1 MSAHRQPRR
10 ASGLAE
16 ARLAALV
23 NSSDD
28 AIIGKD
34 LTRRVVSW
42 NPAAERLY
50 GYRASEIVGQS
61 IFLLIPPELKAEEEH
76 ILERIRA
83 GERVE
88 HYETC
93 RVRKDGTRVEVSI
106 TVSPVYDP

>member
-1 MSAHRQPRR
+1 MDLSAHRPPRR

-34 LTRRVVSW
+34 LTGRIVSW
-42 NPAAERLY
+42 NAAAERLY
-50 GYRASEIVGQS
+50 GYAASEILGES
-61 IFLLIPPELKAEEEH
+61 IFRLIPEELKAEEEH
-76 ILERIRA
+76 NLSRIRA

-88 HYETC
+88 HYETW
-93 RVRKDGTRVEVSI
+93 RIRKDGSRVEV
-106 TVSPVYDP
+106 

>member
-1 MSAHRQPRR
+1 MDMSANRQPRR

-34 LTRRVVSW
+34 LDGRILSW
-42 NPAAERLY
+42 NQAAERLY
-50 GYRASEIVGQS
+50 GYPASEILGRS
-61 IFLLIPPELKAEEEH
+61 IFVLIPEALKAEEEH
-76 ILERIRA
+76 ILQRIRA

-88 HYETC
+88 HYETW
-93 RVRKDGTRVEVSI
+93 RLRKDG
-106 TVSPVYDP
+106 